1 MIQLG
6 ICDTLTLLGSNS
18 FQTLV
23 SQYGGACSIFLMT
36 FNSGGALQLL
46 VELIFHSADSFCT
59 VVGILF
65 STAVLLCSYVRCGGA
80 LGVQTPFLGVG
91 IVLDHSNSAFGLFWK
106 ARTLLVT
113 NDD

>member
-1 MIQLG
+1 
-6 ICDTLTLLGSNS
+6 
-18 FQTLV
+18 
-23 SQYGGACSIFLMT
+23 MT

-46 VELIFHSADSFCT
+46 VELILHSAVNFCT

-65 STAVLLCSYVRCGGA
+65 SAVLLCSYVRCGGA
-80 LGVQTPFLGVG
+80 LGDGF
-91 IVLDHSNSAFGLFWK
+91 IVLDHSNPAFGLFWK

>member
-1 MIQLG
+1 MDWLPAWNS
-6 ICDTLTLLGSNS
+6 TPFTHWFSN
-18 FQTLV
+18 
-23 SQYGGACSIFLMT
+23 YGGACSTSLMT

-46 VELIFHSADSFCT
+46 VELIFHPADTFCT
-59 VVGILF
+59 WWGSF
-65 STAVLLCSYVRCGGA
+65 SLLLCCCASYVRCGGA

-91 IVLDHSNSAFGLFWK
+91 IVLDHSNPAFGLFWK

>member
-1 MIQLG
+1 
-6 ICDTLTLLGSNS
+6 
-18 FQTLV
+18 
-23 SQYGGACSIFLMT
+23 MT

-46 VELIFHSADSFCT
+46 VELIFHSADTFCT

-80 LGVQTPFLGVG
+80 MGVGFG
-91 IVLDHSNSAFGLFWK
+91 IVLDHSNPAFGLFWK